1 MHEEVNDTTPASEE
15 NETVS
20 PEHSYGEPV
29 ITWSGDNSSCVMT
42 FTCEVCGDVQTVEA
56 DVTSVTTPATATTD
70 GQIVYTAAVTFN
82 GQTYTSTQTV
92 VIPATGSGGGG
103 NTGNPGGS
111 GSQGGGTTNSQPS
124 QTGGNQTGDNSPI
137 MLLILAAAAA
147 AAVVFYGLKK
157 RGQKA

>member
-1 MHEEVNDTTPASEE
+1 M
-15 NETVS
+15 
-20 PEHSYGEPV
+20 
-29 ITWSGDNSSCVMT
+29 
-42 FTCEVCGDVQTVEA
+42 
-56 DVTSVTTPATATTD
+56 TTPATATTD

-137 MLLILAAAAA
+137 MLLILAGRSCRSGCVLWTEETGAESIIAMH
-147 AAVVFYGLKK
+147 YCMT
-157 RGQKA
+157 